1 MSVSQ
6 RGNPKNIRATVKA
19 PVREKTFPYAAGL
32 CWCKQPASSCYQ
44 SSHYIY
50 TQTHSYHISQ
60 NRASERE
67 REEGRE
73 RCKVRRTA
81 WRGAKGNSW
90 AHIDL
95 TSASTCRLDAFMT
108 ETHFILISKYFEVA
122 VLLFS
127 VLTAKFSIRSKRAA
141 APLLHWQQTLI
152 YMLND
157 SSLNIFMP
165 KEKHWVHKN
174 HKSEW

>member
-44 SSHYIY
+44 SAHYIY

-108 ETHFILISKYFEVA
+108 ETHFILISKYFWSCCFAFLCFYGKIQHSIKACCCAVVA
-122 VLLFS
+122 
-127 VLTAKFSIRSKRAA
+127 LTTNFDLYAKWLQSKY
-141 APLLHWQQTLI
+141 I
-152 YMLND
+152 YAQGKAL
-157 SSLNIFMP
+157 SS
-165 KEKHWVHKN
+165 
-174 HKSEW
+174 